1 MHTDRKNLP
10 SSAGKVR
17 SEIFHNQRIKEYP
30 GFIEVMT
37 CSRPLF
43 REPGWEFHDKWETD
57 KRERKRKSGDASD
70 PENVSRAVRRAKINL
85 RDLALCNEMKYF
97 VTVTIDQM
105 QIDRYDMEAIVKKMN
120 VWCSNR
126 VQRDGLA
133 YILVP
138 ELHRDGAIHFH
149 GFMNDAMEMVDSGTV
164 SLPGQKKPK
173 RPRSERQRLEWLQ
186 SGGRIVYNIPD
197 WNFGFTTAIELYGDP
212 VSAVMYCCKYIGKQT
227 QGETPQKIGGRWFYH
242 GGCRNRPSV
251 FYADVD
257 FDRQELQGRVYAWEV
272 PAAGAIFTKERIN
285 F

>member
-1 MHTDRKNLP
+1 MRVDKSVLP
-10 SSAGKVR
+10 ASTGKVQA
-17 SEIFHNQRIKEYP
+17 EIFHNQRIKEYP

-43 REPGWEFHDKWETD
+43 REPGWEFHDKWD
-57 KRERKRKSGDASD
+57 GERRAKKKEDGSSSD
-70 PENVSRAVRRAKINL
+70 VENVQRAVRRAKINL

-105 QIDRYDMEAIVKKMN
+105 QIDRYDINAIVKRLN

-126 VQRDGLA
+126 VQRDGFA

-149 GFMNDAMEMVDSGTV
+149 GFINDALPLVDSGTI
-164 SLPGQKKPK
+164 SLPGSKKPK
-173 RPRSERQRLEWLQ
+173 RPRSEAQRSEWLR
-186 SGGRIVYNIPD
+186 SGGHIVYNIPD

-212 VSAVMYCCKYIGKQT
+212 VSAVMYCCKYIGKQKE
-227 QGETPQKIGGRWFYH
+227 GEVSQKIGGRWFYH
-242 GGCRNRPSV
+242 GGCKNRPAVS
-251 FYADVD
+251 YADAD
-257 FDRQELQGRVYAWEV
+257 FDQQVLLGHVYAWEV

-285 F
+285 L